1 MESQDDSEEV
11 TEKKINNKVILTEEE
26 VLKTINMTLYKERIE
41 NIIGRNYSYLF
52 FDYFDIIYHSKIK
65 NKISDPLNFV
75 LNKTNKKENSLW
87 MNIYKSIKFYSKEN
101 LPIFITKY
109 FWLKANIEFKYIYNE
124 SKKYTKNTS
133 KFIDIYIK
141 KMKKNND
148 KKLNDLKSK
157 NNELDNIFKINSK
170 NNFIRNLSINKS
182 LLKKK
187 KSDKINLFNKFNNN
201 EGHSDS
207 STKEEEEIKHKKE
220 MRTQIMRQIHQ
231 LKIKAI
237 KEIEKTNNIQ
247 NKQKKKYG
255 GIKSRFLNFFG
266 KQNNYLTKTTFQS
279 SKKIYHNIYKNFIFN
294 KYKENDELFHK
305 SLQVK
310 NSINTSKIS
319 YNNNYPKK
327 KINLLI
333 EEKQNNNKYY
343 LNSLTNSKRK
353 DRNNYRYSL
362 RSNKTNFE
370 GISNYND
377 NNKNKLS
384 LFSYDMNYKFN
395 ENKTQNLY
403 NHYLLPNKKGNDI
416 NKLKIIFNLKQKYK
430 LRPKSSLIQKKAE
443 SKLFLKKLE
452 EKQNK
457 EFLNTLINRNYIDD
471 YSTKMYD
478 LFKKTDYF

>member
-279 SKKIYHNIYKNFIFN
+279 SKKFC
-294 KYKENDELFHK
+294 KY
-305 SLQVK
+305 
-310 NSINTSKIS
+310 
-319 YNNNYPKK
+319 
-327 KINLLI
+327 
-333 EEKQNNNKYY
+333 
-343 LNSLTNSKRK
+343 
-353 DRNNYRYSL
+353 
-362 RSNKTNFE
+362 
-370 GISNYND
+370 
-377 NNKNKLS
+377 
-384 LFSYDMNYKFN
+384 
-395 ENKTQNLY
+395 
-403 NHYLLPNKKGNDI
+403 
-416 NKLKIIFNLKQKYK
+416 
-430 LRPKSSLIQKKAE
+430 
-443 SKLFLKKLE
+443 
-452 EKQNK
+452 
-457 EFLNTLINRNYIDD
+457 
-471 YSTKMYD
+471 
-478 LFKKTDYF
+478 